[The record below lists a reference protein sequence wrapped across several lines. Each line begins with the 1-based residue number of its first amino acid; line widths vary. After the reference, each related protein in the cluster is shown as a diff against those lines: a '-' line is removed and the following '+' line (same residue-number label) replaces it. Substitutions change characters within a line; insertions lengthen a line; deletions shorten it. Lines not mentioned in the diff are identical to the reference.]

1 MQKERTRKSDA
12 RRRRRK
18 GTDGRATAKMLMA
31 WDIQYITHDGSLLRI
46 GPVWTQEKCRH
57 CIELCEQHGVW
68 SSDES
73 ATYPFATCDIEVD
86 KVEALRGW
94 LVSNAFVNDLQRIF
108 WLAHRTRVAAFDDLF
123 VVRYQA
129 EEGGQVKYG

>member
-1 MQKERTRKSDA
+1 MVCGA
-12 RRRRRK
+12 
-18 GTDGRATAKMLMA
+18 ATNL
-31 WDIQYITHDGSLLRI
+31 
-46 GPVWTQEKCRH
+46 
-57 CIELCEQHGVW
+57 QHIL
-68 SSDES
+68 
-73 ATYPFATCDIEVD
+73 PFATCDIEVD

-108 WLAHRTRVAAFDDLF
+108 WLDHHTRIAAFDDLF